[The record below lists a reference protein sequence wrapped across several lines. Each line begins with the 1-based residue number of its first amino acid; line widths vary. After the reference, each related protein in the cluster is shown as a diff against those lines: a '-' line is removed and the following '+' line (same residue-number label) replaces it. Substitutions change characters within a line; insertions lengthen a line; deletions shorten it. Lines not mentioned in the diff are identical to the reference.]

1 VRRRDRFFA
10 RAGNQSG
17 TLHVWISAPLLC
29 DMEWQRM
36 DEAIKLAVK
45 NSPEG
50 VKRLMRLF
58 LVLPIRT
65 YFRYARVRFGKRIL
79 WDRVAAHLLW
89 LLKDVKIKTI
99 FGNTISANAKDIV
112 GRYLYYFGVWE
123 PNLTDWIRRRL
134 KPGNVFVDIGANVGY
149 YSLLASTL
157 VGDSGKVVAIEALPE
172 IFEKL
177 RGNLE
182 KNGAH
187 NVRAVN
193 MAVWD
198 RAELITLFTRSED
211 LPATT
216 TAMHG
221 WADQWNLS
229 QKCQVRAAT
238 LPAILSPEEIKGAR
252 LIKIDVEGAE
262 WRVVSGLT
270 ALLDDG
276 RSDLEI
282 MVEVAPRML
291 QEQGKSCQDVLD
303 FFGARGFHPYSI
315 ENDYSAAAY
324 YSRTSPRQPKRI
336 VYIPAEAEQTDVI
349 FSRVDADVL

>member
-1 VRRRDRFFA
+1 MA
-10 RAGNQSG
+10 
-17 TLHVWISAPLLC
+17 
-29 DMEWQRM
+29 EM

-50 VKRLMRLF
+50 VKQLIRLL
-58 LVLPIRT
+58 LVLPART
-65 YFRYARVRFGKRIL
+65 YFRFASVRFGKRTL
-79 WDRVAAHLLW
+79 WDGVAAHLLW
-89 LLKDVKIKTI
+89 LLKDVKVKTI
-99 FGNTISANAKDIV
+99 FGNTISTNAKDIV
-112 GRYLYYFGVWE
+112 GRYLYYFGIWE
-123 PNLTDWIRRRL
+123 PNLTNWIQHRL
-134 KPGNVFVDIGANVGY
+134 KPGDVFVDIGANVGY

-177 RGNLE
+177 KYNLE
-182 KNGAH
+182 MNRAN

-198 RAELITLFTRSED
+198 RDDLITLFTRSED

-221 WADQWNLS
+221 WADQWNL
-229 QKCQVRAAT
+229 QKKCQVRAAS
-238 LPAILSPEEIKGAR
+238 LPAILSPEELQGVR

-262 WRVVSGLT
+262 WHVISGLT
-270 ALLDDG
+270 ALLHAC
-276 RSDLEI
+276 RRDLEI

-303 FFGARGFHPYSI
+303 FFGAWGLHPYSI

-324 YSRTSPRQPKRI
+324 YCRTAPRRPQRI
-336 VYIPAEAEQTDVI
+336 VRIPTETDQTDLI
-349 FSRVDADVL
+349 FSRIDAAYL